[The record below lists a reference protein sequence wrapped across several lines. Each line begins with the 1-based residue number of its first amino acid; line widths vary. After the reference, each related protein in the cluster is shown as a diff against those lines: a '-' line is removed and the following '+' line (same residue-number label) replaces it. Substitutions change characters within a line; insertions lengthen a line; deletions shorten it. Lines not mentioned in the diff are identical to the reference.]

1 MIIASSYVP
10 QELLLHICQFLDKE
24 DVRSARLTC
33 SALNIA
39 ASPFLIRA
47 VWLSPRPDDWKVLK
61 QIVKH
66 PLFSKTTKAIW
77 FDVTL
82 CVLCGGECLDFDV
95 FKKSLLKG
103 IREEIKNVPPLALS
117 WSSLRQC
124 HEKYQQAYVSQESM
138 QDYLDGGTGPPSQ
151 LFKCMHLALTLLPN
165 AVSLALSEKRWHNL
179 KGKLGKNECNA
190 SEPPNHT
197 SCYRSD
203 IVSNRMRLLTAG
215 SANHPQ
221 RCTQWRLGFLA
232 ISVALGG
239 CLNNI
244 RSFEVHAIGRNGL
257 SQDFFRMSP
266 IEIEWACKA
275 FQDIESL
282 SLTLETYDP
291 GSGEDWEQLLSSGTI
306 GKVISAARQLTS
318 LELSL
323 AGSVGTVTT
332 LPGLV
337 GRDHWPKLRS
347 ISFSNMIIDTTEL
360 QAFLLS
366 HKTTLN
372 WLRLH
377 DVALFGKSSEKSDH
391 GPRDWNILLKS
402 MLALD

>member
-1 MIIASSYVP
+1 M
-10 QELLLHICQFLDKE
+10 
-24 DVRSARLTC
+24 RSARLTC
-33 SALNIA
+33 SALNVA

-221 RCTQWRLGFLA
+221 RWTQWLLSFLVTSVTI
-232 ISVALGG
+232 ISYV
-239 CLNNI
+239 NNI
-244 RSFEVHAIGRNGL
+244 RSFEIHTIERNGL
-257 SQDFFRMSP
+257 PQNLFLISP
-266 IEIEWACKA
+266 IEIKRACKA

-291 GSGEDWEQLLSSGTI
+291 ESGENWEPVLSSGTI
-306 GKVISAARQLTS
+306 GKVISAARHLTS
-318 LELSL
+318 L
-323 AGSVGTVTT
+323 
-332 LPGLV
+332 
-337 GRDHWPKLRS
+337 
-347 ISFSNMIIDTTEL
+347 
-360 QAFLLS
+360 
-366 HKTTLN
+366 
-372 WLRLH
+372 
-377 DVALFGKSSEKSDH
+377 
-391 GPRDWNILLKS
+391 
-402 MLALD
+402 